1 MADREFLTFQLEI
14 GPGSEG
20 EYPLR
25 VHRSPAGEGRGRFR
39 LPFNDLALESYL
51 EEMQIALA
59 RSGRRRTRP
68 TEQELSVQDF
78 GARLFEALFSGEVL
92 RLYDAS
98 RRQAAEQGKGLA
110 LALSVNVPKLA
121 DLAWEFLYDPR
132 CSEYLCLSSE
142 MSLLR
147 LVAPPEGS
155 QPARVTLPLRILGLV
170 SAPDDQPALAVERE
184 KQRLEAALGSLLE
197 RRLVELEW
205 VAGQSWPDLQ
215 RAVWL
220 GGWQVFYFVGH
231 GGLEADTG
239 RGFVSLASGG
249 GESQSLSASRLAR
262 LLNGCPELRL
272 AVLSA
277 GQGVRARFSAT
288 ATTLVHQGLPAVLAL
303 DYGPAERAAVGWNGA
318 FFRSLVA
325 ARSLAEAVAQG
336 RMAVRSQAPHSLEWG
351 VPRLYTFVPTFRP
364 LDTESHVALAMRLGE
379 QALAGDDFAGAVAR
393 FGLAVEMGAGE
404 EALQEQAL
412 ADEVRSGLA
421 TARQA
426 LKTLTG
432 ASEDQAE
439 AILEVIDQMEAL
451 QARLP
456 DSRAIQIELARA
468 RERSLLLR
476 DRLWGQAQELVRGR
490 AVGLTLGRRQRRVEE
505 AIRLLERARA
515 LDWTGQADLEEDL
528 VHAQRRLEY
537 LQKARLKNQAARRRL
552 LLILG
557 IVGAAIAAALLVVCL
572 ATDLLAPSMLGLGR
586 QARDR
591 PPVTDAVVA
600 TGVVVVAPPTAQPS
614 STPPPTAVQTA
625 TQLPIQA
632 TTATV
637 SGPGEATAVPTAS
650 PTLSPS
656 AATTPRPNPTVS
668 PTGTPTPRPTATL
681 PPTATARSVASEPT
695 RRSIVTPVPTAT
707 PTAGIIYPAP
717 VLIQPEDVS
726 LLTQSTYSTYLFEWT
741 WQGTLGADEWFDV
754 RVWRP
759 GTPHRGVAWTREQAY
774 LYDLCLQGSGEYLW
788 SVAVV
793 RGRDGQ
799 WLADLSPEATP
810 HRFAS
815 SRSDVWCDR
824 HGRFSLPAPGGP
836 Q

>member
-25 VHRSPAGEGRGRFR
+25 VQHSPAGEGRGRFR
-39 LPFNDLALESYL
+39 FPFNDLALESYL

-121 DLAWEFLYDPR
+121 DLAWEFLYDSR

-184 KQRLEAALGSLLE
+184 KQRLEEALGSLLE

-249 GESQSLSASRLAR
+249 GESQPLSASRLAR

-303 DYGPAERAAVGWNGA
+303 DYGPAERAAAGWNGA
-318 FFRSLVA
+318 IFRSLVA

-364 LDTESHVALAMRLGE
+364 LDTETHVALAMRLGE
-379 QALAGDDFAGAVAR
+379 QALADDDFAGAAAR
-393 FGLAVEMGAGE
+393 FGLAVEMGAGD
-404 EALQEQAL
+404 EARQEQAL
-412 ADEVRSGLA
+412 ADEVRGGLA

-439 AILEVIDQMEAL
+439 AILQVIDQMEAL

-490 AVGLTLGRRQRRVEE
+490 AVGLTLGKRQGRVEE
-505 AIRLLERARA
+505 AVRLLERARA
-515 LDWTGQADLEEDL
+515 LDWAGQAELEEDL

-537 LQKARLKNQAARRRL
+537 LQRARLKNQAGRRRRL
-552 LLILG
+552 LVLG
-557 IVGAAIAAALLVVCL
+557 IVGAAMAAALLVVYL
-572 ATDLLAPSMLGLGR
+572 ATDLLPPSMLGLGR

-591 PPVTDAVVA
+591 PPITAAVIA
-600 TGVVVVAPPTAQPS
+600 TGAAVVAPPTAQPS

-637 SGPGEATAVPTAS
+637 PGPGEVTGVLTAS

-656 AATTPRPNPTVS
+656 AAATPQPNPTVS
-668 PTGTPTPRPTATL
+668 PTDTPTPRPTATL
-681 PPTATARSVASEPT
+681 PPTAAARPVASEPT
-695 RRSIVTPVPTAT
+695 RPSIVTPVPTAT
-707 PTAGIIYPAP
+707 PTPGIIYPAP

-759 GTPHRGVAWTREQAY
+759 GTPHRGVAWTREQVY
-774 LYDLCLQGSGEYLW
+774 LYDLCLQGSGEYMW

-810 HRFAS
+810 HRFTS